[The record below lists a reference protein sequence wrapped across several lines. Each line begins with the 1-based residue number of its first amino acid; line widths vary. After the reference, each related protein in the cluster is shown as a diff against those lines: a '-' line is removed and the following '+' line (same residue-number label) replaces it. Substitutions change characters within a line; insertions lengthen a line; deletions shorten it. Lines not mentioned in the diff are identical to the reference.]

1 MIILKDKPGQLCNR
15 LWAFAPFIA
24 LAFEK
29 GKIILVPHLAEYLH
43 FFERTEQNGTVVFL
57 ESSQKS
63 ILKGLEILQKLLRRI
78 PLSLRNYFHISVDK
92 PIDPAYLKSKA
103 GLYFIDSWT
112 NSKPNE
118 LMQKYRKEL
127 SNLFAPKASSR
138 SKVDIEFE
146 SWNVEYITIVGVHMR
161 RGDYKEYRNGIYYYS
176 NGEYLGVLEKLKSNF
191 SDPDKVAF
199 FVASNEDVSTKDF
212 PEIKM
217 VKLENPNPVEDLY
230 ALSKCDYILGPPS
243 TFSMWASYIGHK
255 PLLFLKSLNQSLELQ
270 NFSEVIYQNH
280 FKNGNI
286 FTH

>member
-29 GKIILVPHLAEYLH
+29 RKLILIPHLAEYLH
-43 FFERTEQNGTVVFL
+43 FFERTEKKATVIFL
-57 ESSQKS
+57 EGSQKS
-63 ILKGLEILQKLLRRI
+63 ILKALEILQKLLRRI
-78 PLSLRNYFHISVDK
+78 PMSLRNYLHISVDK
-92 PIDPAYLKSKA
+92 PVDPAYLKSKT

-127 SNLFAPKASSR
+127 SNLFEPKSSSR
-138 SKVDIEFE
+138 SKVDSVFE
-146 SWNVEYITIVGVHMR
+146 SWNTDFTTIIGVHMR
-161 RGDYKEYRNGIYYYS
+161 RGDYKEYRDGIYYYS
-176 NGEYLGVLEKLKSNF
+176 NEEYLGVLEKLKSNF
-191 SDPDKVAF
+191 SNPDKIAF

-217 VKLENPNPVEDLY
+217 VKLQNPNPVEDLY

-243 TFSMWASYIGHK
+243 TFSMWASYVGHK

-286 FTH
+286 FSH